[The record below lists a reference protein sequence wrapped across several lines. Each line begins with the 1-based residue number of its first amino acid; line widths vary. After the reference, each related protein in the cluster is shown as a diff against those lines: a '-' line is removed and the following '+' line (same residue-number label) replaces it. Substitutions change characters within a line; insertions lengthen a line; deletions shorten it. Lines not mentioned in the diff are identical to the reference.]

1 MSNDI
6 LKLKPQGIW
15 KEFNGILGVPRPSK
29 KEAKMVAYLEKWA
42 KDHKV
47 NYVKEECGNIILS
60 VPATKGME
68 DRQTV
73 ILQAHMDMVCEKN
86 SDKKHDFEKDPI
98 EPVIKGEWLH
108 ANGTTLGADDG
119 IGVAAAL
126 AVIADPKVEHGP
138 IECIFTVDEE
148 TGLTG
153 AEKLDPKDFTGRIL
167 LNLDSEDEGEIFI
180 GCAGGMD
187 TIVKVWYELEPA
199 PEDST
204 AYRITVSGLKGG
216 HSGDDINKNL
226 ANANKLLTRILW
238 QGTNWFDL
246 ALYDFQGGNLRN
258 AIAREATAVAFVP
271 NDSIEHFLHYVKDM
285 EKHFKQEYQ
294 VTEPG
299 LKVTAEVAEV
309 QPDVVIDEMA
319 QYNLLNGLYACP
331 HGVIA
336 MSQTI
341 PNFVETSTNL
351 ASCKKKEGYFF
362 IQTSQRS
369 SIESSKQDIANMV
382 EAVWSLAD
390 ADVEH
395 TDGYPG
401 WAPNPDSAILD
412 IAVNCYKKRFK
423 KDPKVRAI
431 HAGLECGLIGDKIPG
446 MDMISFGPTLRGV
459 HSPDERCEI
468 KTVQMFWD
476 FMCDILKNAPKA
488 GATKTVVKKA
498 AAKKAVAKKATA
510 EKKATAAKKAPAKKA
525 AAKKAPAK
533 KAAEEKKAPV
543 AKKAPAKKAPA
554 KKAPAHKSQ
563 AKKATASKKA
573 ASVQKA
579 AVSRATVKK
588 TAVKKGKK

>member
-1 MSNDI
+1 MSDNI
-6 LKLKPQGIW
+6 LKLKPEGIW

-29 KEAKMVAYLEKWA
+29 KEAKMVAYLENWA
-42 KDHKV
+42 NEHNV
-47 NYVKEECGNIILS
+47 QYVKEDCGNIIMT

-138 IECIFTVDEE
+138 LECIFTVDEE

-187 TIVKVWYELEPA
+187 TIVKVWYDLEPA

-258 AIAREATAVAFVP
+258 AIAREATAVAFIP
-271 NDSIEHFLHYVKDM
+271 NDCIEDFLHYVRDM
-285 EKHFKQEYQ
+285 ESHFKKEYQ

-299 LKVTAEVAEV
+299 LKVTAEVEAV
-309 QPDVVIDEMA
+309 QPDVVIDEMS
-319 QYNLLNGLYACP
+319 QYELLNGLNACP

-369 SIESSKQDIANMV
+369 SIESSKQDVADMV

-401 WAPNPDSAILD
+401 WAPNPNSPILD
-412 IAVNCYKKRFK
+412 IAVSCYKKRFK
-423 KDPKVRAI
+423 KEPKVRAI

-468 KTVQMFWD
+468 ATVQMFWD
-476 FMCDILKNAPKA
+476 FMCDILKNAPVA
-488 GATKTVVKKA
+488 GEPK
-498 AAKKAVAKKATA
+498 AKKAVARKAETKKAPAKKVAAKKATA
-510 EKKATAAKKAPAKKA
+510 EKAPEDK
-525 AAKKAPAK
+525 
-533 KAAEEKKAPV
+533 EKKTART
-543 AKKAPAKKAPA
+543 
-554 KKAPAHKSQ
+554 KAPAHKSQ
-563 AKKATASKKA
+563 AKKAVGDKKS

-579 AVSRATVKK
+579 AVSR
-588 TAVKKGKK
+588 TAVKNTPVKKGGKK